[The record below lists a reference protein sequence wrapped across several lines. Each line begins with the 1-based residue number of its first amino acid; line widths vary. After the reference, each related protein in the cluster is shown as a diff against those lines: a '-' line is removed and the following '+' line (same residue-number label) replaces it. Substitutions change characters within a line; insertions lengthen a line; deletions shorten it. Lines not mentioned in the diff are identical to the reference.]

1 MQSSD
6 RARPTETSRVPAGD
20 LVIVGLGN
28 PGPEFAG
35 SRHNLGWS
43 AVEAF
48 GRRAGIEL
56 SRSRWRSRV
65 GSGELAGRRIWI
77 LEPQTYMNLSG
88 RAVAAAV
95 GDLDVD
101 LESVWVVH
109 DELDLP
115 LGRLRIRTGGSAA
128 GNNGIKSIIGALHD
142 DGFVRFRIGI
152 GKPPRQ
158 GTEAGVRHVLGRPSP
173 REREVVEAVISGVA
187 DALVM
192 AVEQGLDRAMN
203 IYNRPGSLGCEEL
216 R

>member
-6 RARPTETSRVPAGD
+6 RARPADSSPAAADD

-35 SRHNLGWS
+35 SRHNLGWR

-48 GRRAGIEL
+48 GRKAGIDV
-56 SRSRWRSRV
+56 SRQRWRSRV
-65 GSGELAGRRIWI
+65 GSAELAGRRVWI

-95 GDLDVD
+95 HDLDVG

-128 GNNGIKSIIGALHD
+128 GNNGIRSIIGALHGD
-142 DGFVRFRIGI
+142 AFVRFRIGI
-152 GKPPRQ
+152 GKPQRR
-158 GTEAGVRHVLGRPSP
+158 GSEAGVRHVLGKPSP
-173 REREVVEAVISGVA
+173 REREVVEAVVAGVA
-187 DALVM
+187 DALAL
-192 AVEQGLDRAMN
+192 AVESGLDRAMN
-203 IYNRPGSLGCEEL
+203 VYNRPGSLGCEEL
-216 R
+216 P